1 MSEATT
7 LSPEALIEALL
18 FASPQPLSLG
28 ELSRALGL
36 SADELTPHITAL
48 ESQLATR
55 GLRVTRHGD
64 RLQLVTAPEAAPY
77 IEAMLG
83 LDVTLRLSRAAL
95 ETLSIIA
102 YAQPITRPQIE
113 AIRGVSSDS
122 PLRTLLTA
130 GLIEELGRAEALG
143 RPILYGTTF
152 EFLQLF
158 GLRSVEDL
166 PPLTEGGGDA
176 PPSQTPVES

>member
-1 MSEATT
+1 MSETTT

-18 FASPQPLSLG
+18 FASPQPLTIG
-28 ELSRALGL
+28 ELSRVLGL
-36 SADELTPHITAL
+36 SPDELTSHITTL

-55 GLRVTRHGD
+55 GLRVLQHRD

-95 ETLSIIA
+95 ETLAIIA

-113 AIRGVSSDS
+113 AIRGVNSDS
-122 PLRTLLTA
+122 PLRTLLAA

-143 RPILYGTTF
+143 RPILYGTSF

-158 GLRSVEDL
+158 GLKSVEDL
-166 PPLTEGGGDA
+166 PPLTEDDEEA
-176 PPSQTPVES
+176 ILSQKPVER